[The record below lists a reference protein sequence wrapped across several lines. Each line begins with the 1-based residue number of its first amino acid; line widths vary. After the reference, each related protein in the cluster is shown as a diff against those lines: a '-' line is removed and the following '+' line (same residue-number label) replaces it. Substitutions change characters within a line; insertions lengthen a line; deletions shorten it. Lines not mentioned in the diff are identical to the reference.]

1 MTQLNQIVA
10 IEKGVKSR
18 AQQDFTQAHRLLE
31 TKTAQLNGL
40 ARTYQ
45 PVADDGEKFPPESTR
60 VQINVPM
67 ILNDVKEKLTR
78 LFDVTLTK
86 DVSNCKARADILI
99 DGAVLAP
106 QVPVTYLLFLEKEL
120 TDIHTFVSKL
130 PVLDQAETWS
140 YDENVDAYA
149 TPPTKTV
156 KTKKIP
162 RNHVK
167 WTPPDPSFTQPAQ
180 VEIFTEDVVVGYW
193 TSVKYSGALR
203 RSEVVGMQSRVIKL
217 MEAVKKARE
226 IANTLTVTDQTIG
239 GVIFDYVFGTTI
251 T

>member
-18 AQQDFTQAHRLLE
+18 AKGDFTQAYRLLE
-31 TKTAQLNGL
+31 TKSAQLNGL
-40 ARTYQ
+40 SRTYQ
-45 PVADDGEKFPPESTR
+45 PLADDGERFPPESTR
-60 VQINVPM
+60 VQVNVPT
-67 ILNDVKEKLTR
+67 IIGEVRSQLTR

-86 DVSNCKARADILI
+86 DTANGMAEADIII
-99 DGAVLAP
+99 DGQILTAG
-106 QVPVTYLLFLEKEL
+106 VPVTYLLFLEKEL

-130 PVLDQAETWS
+130 PVLDPGESWS
-140 YDENVDAYA
+140 YDNNVDAYA

-167 WTPPDPSFTQPAQ
+167 WAPPDPSFTQPAQ

-193 TSVKYSGALR
+193 TSVRYSGALPR
-203 RSEVVGMQSRVIKL
+203 AVVNEMQTRVVKL
-217 MEAVKKARE
+217 IEAVKKARE
-226 IANTLTVTDQTIG
+226 VANTKTVIDQNIG
-239 GVIFDYVFGTTI
+239 ETLFDYIFGTE
-251 T
+251 